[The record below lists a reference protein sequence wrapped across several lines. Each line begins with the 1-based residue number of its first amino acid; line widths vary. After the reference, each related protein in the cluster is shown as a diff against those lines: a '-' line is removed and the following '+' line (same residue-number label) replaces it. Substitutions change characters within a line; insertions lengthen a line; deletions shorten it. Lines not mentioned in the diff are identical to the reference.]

1 MTNSPDL
8 QMPHLRP
15 GFDIRTLAAKRRN
28 KNNPWFK
35 HGTLFTSTIDVL
47 RRAPMTAREIP
58 DVLLADK
65 SPKATRKQAIGVQG
79 KYLSRHAEARRDDGG
94 WGRRSGAVAAE
105 RARQLRRP
113 YSSQVRSPQSHSNTR
128 MVSSVSG

>member
-35 HGTLFTSTIDVL
+35 HGTLFTNTIDVL
-47 RRAPMTAREIP
+47 RRAQAPMTAREIP

-65 SPKATRKQAIGVQG
+65 SPKATRKQAIGVRG
-79 KYLSRHAEARRDDGG
+79 NIFHAMRKRDGTMVVGVSAPARWRLKEP
-94 WGRRSGAVAAE
+94 A
-105 RARQLRRP
+105 
-113 YSSQVRSPQSHSNTR
+113 N
-128 MVSSVSG
+128 

>member
-35 HGTLFTSTIDVL
+35 HGTLFTNTIDVL
-47 RRAPMTAREIP
+47 RRAQAPMTARE
-58 DVLLADK
+58 

-79 KYLSRHAEARRDDGG
+79 NIFHAMRKRDGTMVVGVGAPARWRLKEP
-94 WGRRSGAVAAE
+94 A
-105 RARQLRRP
+105 
-113 YSSQVRSPQSHSNTR
+113 N
-128 MVSSVSG
+128 